1 MPLPRQRC
9 FSPQKRLLLKF
20 LRKKLLPPEVV
31 VCPGAWGTWIRRSP
45 PGVLSFGTPAFFLK
59 SPQPSALRL
68 RKIPQEQT
76 PCELAKSFKRNSP
89 HTTRLSAGR
98 VATIDTCLKVAWRLL
113 FLCWGYF
120 SRLLYSQLLNP
131 APMGLMRPALHI
143 RKYTIKRSRKHKQK
157 RGRRNR
163 SRRQFVQK
171 VHPSDPFPV

>member
-45 PGVLSFGTPAFFLK
+45 QGFCSFGTRTFLLK
-59 SPQPSALRL
+59 SPQSSALRL
-68 RKIPQEQT
+68 RKIPQEQN

-98 VATIDTCLKVAWRLL
+98 GGPIDTTLKIPTRL
-113 FLCWGYF
+113 
-120 SRLLYSQLLNP
+120 
-131 APMGLMRPALHI
+131 
-143 RKYTIKRSRKHKQK
+143 
-157 RGRRNR
+157 
-163 SRRQFVQK
+163 
-171 VHPSDPFPV
+171 